1 MIAVCDI
8 GGSKGDWGFI
18 HPDNK
23 IVLAETAGFNPFIH
37 DSNLFVDQLI
47 SAFKDI
53 PLQEVKKVYYYG
65 TGCRE
70 ESSKEKVRRFLS
82 LVFTGAV
89 LEVDID
95 LLASARA
102 TCGHHKGIACILG
115 TGANSGLYDG
125 KYIEDNIP
133 TLGYLA
139 GDEGSGAH
147 LGKLLIRSYFYR
159 EMPQDIREEFEI
171 FFPGKHEKILQGLYT
186 NPPANQFLASF
197 TQFVSKHLS
206 HPFTQKILDQNFQ
219 AFIDTQ
225 LSKYPGYQTLP
236 ANFVGSIAYYFQNQL
251 IKCLE
256 KNKIKAGTIIS
267 KPLQN
272 LIQYHIE
279 DENN

>member
-1 MIAVCDI
+1 MIVTCDI

-18 HPDNK
+18 GHDHE
-23 IVLAETAGFNPFIH
+23 IITVETPGFNPFIH
-37 DSNLFVDQLI
+37 DSNLFQEQLKSSFQNI
-47 SAFKDI
+47 DLSK
-53 PLQEVKKVYYYG
+53 VNTVYYYG

-70 ESSKEKVRRFLS
+70 ESSKIKVRNLLHSIFLQ
-82 LVFTGAV
+82 AE

-102 TCGHHKGIACILG
+102 TCGHQKGIACILG

-125 KYIEDNIP
+125 KYIVDNIP

-139 GDEGSGAH
+139 GDEGSGAN
-147 LGKLLIRSYFYR
+147 LGKLLIKSYFYR
-159 EMPQDIREEFEI
+159 EMPLEIRDAFEI

-197 TQFVSKHLS
+197 TKFASNHLS
-206 HPFTQKILDQNFQ
+206 HPFIQKLLDQNFQ
-219 AFIDTQ
+219 SFIDTQ
-225 LSKYPGYQTLP
+225 LSKYEGHQILP
-236 ANFVGSIAYYFQNQL
+236 ANFVGSVAFYFQQELMN
-251 IKCLE
+251 CLK
-256 KNKIKAGTIIS
+256 KNKIKAGIIIP

-272 LIQYHIE
+272 LIQYHID